1 MESNLNDLMNAAT
14 ASLDSFENAKNQ
26 RMNFFFHEDAL
37 KHLARLTRIF
47 VSAVRSL
54 NMVLVCLNALYFASR

>member
-14 ASLDSFENAKNQ
+14 ASLDAFENAKSQ
-26 RMNFFFHEDAL
+26 RINFFFHEEAL

-47 VSAVRSL
+47 VS
-54 NMVLVCLNALYFASR
+54 